1 MRIDRIDEHNIRN
14 VCLEL
19 SFSSRTWWDRK
30 KKRLM
35 FYEFSSRT
43 WWDREKKR
51 LMFYEDTHFAS
62 FLDWFDTM
70 IAMDTGYL

>member
-1 MRIDRIDEHNIRN
+1 MGIDRIDEHNIRN
-14 VCLEL
+14 VCLKYR
-19 SFSSRTWWDRK
+19 SPAGHGGIGK
-30 KKRLM
+30 
-35 FYEFSSRT
+35 
-43 WWDREKKR
+43 KKR

>member
-1 MRIDRIDEHNIRN
+1 MSSPAGHGGIR
-14 VCLEL
+14 
-19 SFSSRTWWDRK
+19 K
-30 KKRLM
+30 
-35 FYEFSSRT
+35 
-43 WWDREKKR
+43 KKR